1 MDAVEGEVDGGGVDP
16 ERDQASGLPGA
27 EPELLAADPEVPARG
42 HDAVD
47 LHRSQGGIDGCGPDF
62 LAGEGGRVDRGL
74 EVGIRVGFVVGQP
87 SELGRGPERQDGAL
101 LDGGSG

>member
-1 MDAVEGEVDGGGVDP
+1 VVSILSVTRRPACPVP
-16 ERDQASGLPGA
+16 SQNCWPQTPRFP
-27 EPELLAADPEVPARG
+27 LAG

-47 LHRSQGGIDGCGPDF
+47 LHRSQGGINGGGRDF